1 MELNVNFD
9 FDCAKEIEDIRKL
22 LEAAHPELK
31 LALNLEEDAD
41 EIIRFGWREVHSGE
55 LWNTIA
61 ALVWADIYP
70 EPLPDDI
77 YPPWTVWKLNWRKNS
92 MKSFYKAIAARLE
105 KRLPDVTGIHM
116 LQLYEDISRGSMLV
130 ALKIVHKLTEMYS
143 RYIERGEKASSHA
156 LMIVSPFNRAADVC
170 CAQLTFLRYQ
180 LINRIYSL
188 RDTMLSG
195 LLKTVIPELRKKNI
209 HKGKEKK

>member
-9 FDCAKEIEDIRKL
+9 FDCAKEIEDIRKQ
-22 LEAAHPELK
+22 LEAAHPEFK

-41 EIIRFGWREVHSGE
+41 EIIRFGWQEVPPV

-61 ALVWADIYP
+61 ALVWAAIYP

-77 YPPWTVWKLNWRKNS
+77 YPPSIVWELNWKKNS

-105 KRLPDVTGIHM
+105 ECLPDTTGIHM
-116 LQLYEDISRGSMLV
+116 SQLYEDISRGSMSV
-130 ALKIVHKLTEMYS
+130 ALRIVCKLAERYS
-143 RYIERGEKASSHA
+143 RYIERGEKTSSRV
-156 LMIVSPFNRAADVC
+156 LMIVGPCNRAADVYYH
-170 CAQLTFLRYQ
+170 QLTFLRYQ

-195 LLKTVIPELRKKNI
+195 LLKTVIPALRKKNI